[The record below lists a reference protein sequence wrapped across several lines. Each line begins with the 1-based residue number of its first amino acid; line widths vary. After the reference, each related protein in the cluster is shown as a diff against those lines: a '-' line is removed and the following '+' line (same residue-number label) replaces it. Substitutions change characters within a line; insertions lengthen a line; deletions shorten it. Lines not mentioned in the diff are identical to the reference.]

1 MLHITLIAIVLAA
14 PFSLMGQNFGKNK
27 VQYRTF
33 DWSYIQSAHF
43 DIYFYGE
50 NLQLAEFTSEVSE
63 KAYDQIGLHLNWD
76 LKKRIS
82 IIVYSSHNDFQ
93 QTNVTYQYMPEGV
106 GGVT

>member
-63 KAYDQIGLHLNWD
+63 KAYDQIGRAH
-76 LKKRIS
+76 
-82 IIVYSSHNDFQ
+82 V
-93 QTNVTYQYMPEGV
+93 
-106 GGVT
+106 